1 MAKVVVNGIIE
12 NLDTYAQG
20 SKTIARLVEEY
31 TANNGEVWRRKWS
44 LWFDA
49 ERVELAKGDF
59 MEVHGDLST
68 KVSEWTNKEG
78 NVKQIIDHNINNPV
92 IIKHSG
98 IYSADVPA
106 PEPEP
111 VRDLDDE
118 RKYGRAPF

>member
-1 MAKVVVNGIIE
+1 MAKVVLNGIIE

-20 SKTIARLVEEY
+20 AKTIARVVEEY

-44 LWFDA
+44 VWFNA
-49 ERVELAKGDF
+49 QLVELAKGDWV
-59 MEVHGDLST
+59 ELEGDLST

-78 NVKQIIDHNINNPV
+78 QVRQIIDHNVNNPV
-92 IIKHSG
+92 VVKHKG
-98 IYSADVPA
+98 VFGDA
-106 PEPEP
+106 PKPEP

>member
-20 SKTIARLVEEY
+20 SKTIARVTEEY

-44 LWFDA
+44 VWFDA
-49 ERVELAKGDF
+49 QRVELAKGDF
-59 MEVHGDLST
+59 VKLEGDLST

-78 NVKQIIDHNINNPV
+78 KVKQIIDHNINNPLLV
-92 IIKHSG
+92 EHKG
-98 IYSADVPA
+98 VFGDVPA

>member
-1 MAKVVVNGIIE
+1 MAKVVLNGIIE

-20 SKTIARLVEEY
+20 AKTIARVVEEY

-44 LWFDA
+44 VWFNA
-49 ERVELAKGDF
+49 QLVELAKGDWV
-59 MEVHGDLST
+59 ELEGDLST

-78 NVKQIIDHNINNPV
+78 QVKQIIDHNVNNPV
-92 IIKHSG
+92 VVKHKG
-98 IYSADVPA
+98 VFGDALT
-106 PEPEP
+106 PEP